1 MLDLIIIGSILLT
14 VALAGY
20 CAVIYPA
27 LLSMLARRMKR
38 PWVRSDIFPRVS
50 VIIPAHNEAGV
61 IGKKLDNILAA
72 DYPVDAL
79 EVVVVSDASTDD
91 TDAIVT
97 SYAPRARLVR
107 AEGRSGKQVCLN
119 LAAAQA
125 TGEILLFTDAASFL
139 APDAV
144 RLLVRHFA
152 DPSIGAVS
160 SAIRVKRGEAGHG
173 KQSEGEGL
181 YLGADC
187 ALRIREGE
195 ISSVVGCVG
204 ACYAM
209 RRECFIPYHPGDCDD
224 MAAVS
229 SVVTFGKRAVMDPQV
244 VSYMHPARDWQAE
257 LARKVRTIAGAL
269 DTAWRYRGRLLHSA
283 PLSLVWFVISHKLC
297 RWLLPLSICA
307 SFLAVTIGAII
318 GNTLWQIPFAVG
330 VAGISGGLISLILSQ
345 SPNCPQIVK
354 PFGFLLVS
362 LYAGLLAWVQVIL
375 GKKQVVWQPTPRIA
389 SKAC

>member
-1 MLDLIIIGSILLT
+1 MLDLLVLGCLLLT
-14 VALAGY
+14 IALAGY
-20 CAVIYPA
+20 CTVIYPA
-27 LLSMLARRMKR
+27 LLSMLAGRLRR
-38 PWVRSDIFPRVS
+38 PWMRGDSLPRVS

-61 IGKKLDNILAA
+61 IGSKLENILAA
-72 DYPVDAL
+72 DYPHAAL
-79 EVVVVSDASTDD
+79 EVLVASDASTDG

-97 SYAPRARLVR
+97 SFAPRARLIR

-119 LAAAQA
+119 LAADQA
-125 TGEILLFTDAASFL
+125 TGEILVFTDAASFL
-139 APDAV
+139 APDAI

-160 SAIRVKRGEAGHG
+160 SAIRVNRAEAHG
-173 KQSEGEGL
+173 GRQSEGEGL

-209 RRECFIPYHPGDCDD
+209 RRDCFLPYHPGDCDD
-224 MAAVS
+224 LAAVS

-244 VSYMHPARDWQAE
+244 VSSMHPARDWEAE

-269 DTAWRYRGRLLHSA
+269 DTAWRYRHRLLQSA
-283 PLSLVWFVISHKLC
+283 PLSLVWFIVSHKLC
-297 RWLLPLSICA
+297 RWLLPLSILA
-307 SFLAVTIGAII
+307 SLVAVTIGAIF
-318 GNTLWQIPFAVG
+318 GNTLWQIPFALGTAV
-330 VAGISGGLISLILSQ
+330 VSGGLISLILGS
-345 SPNCPQIVK
+345 SPGCPRFVK

-362 LYAGLLAWVQVIL
+362 VYAGVLAWGQVIL